1 MKPDKK
7 ELAAIT
13 AVMDIMASEPQ
24 EQYIPRQ
31 EGSQPTA
38 WQAWGRGQTM
48 QYRDIIQRRIIK
60 RVR

>member
-1 MKPDKK
+1 MNPDKK
-7 ELAAIT
+7 ELAAIA
-13 AVMDIMASEPQ
+13 AVMGIVASEPQ
-24 EQYIPRQ
+24 EEFTPRQ
-31 EGSQPTA
+31 EGNQPSA